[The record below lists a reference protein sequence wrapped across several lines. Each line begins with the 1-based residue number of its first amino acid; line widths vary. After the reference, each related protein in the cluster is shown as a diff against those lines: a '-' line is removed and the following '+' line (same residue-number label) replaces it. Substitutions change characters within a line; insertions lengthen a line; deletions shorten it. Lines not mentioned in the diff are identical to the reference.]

1 MSIEILII
9 EDNPRKLETTERYLN
24 NISSDINI
32 TVVTCIIDAK
42 RAVKDKYF
50 DGIVID
56 MQLPMRNNSSIER
69 KGGVLIL
76 QDLDL
81 HDIKSPRCVNTS
93 AEDTRDTLKEAGYEA
108 EQCIINNSMY
118 NCTSSFIKFLER
130 VTEYKSTLAAE
141 YATAFA
147 TIDVNNNVVDVSTT
161 MLEAIVVESEQIKDI
176 GLDNE

>member
-1 MSIEILII
+1 MKKEILII
-9 EDNPRKLETTERYLN
+9 EDNPRKLETTENYIN
-24 NISSDINI
+24 NISSDVNI
-32 TVVTCIIDAK
+32 TVVKCIVDAK
-42 RAVKDKYF
+42 RALKDKHF

-56 MQLPMRNNSSIER
+56 MQLPMRGSGSIER
-69 KGGVLIL
+69 KGGVMIL
-76 QDLDL
+76 EYLDL
-81 HDIKSPRCVNTS
+81 NEIKSPRCVNTS

-108 EQCIINNSMY
+108 EQCIINSSMY

-147 TIDVNNNVVDVSTT
+147 TIDANNNVVDVSTT